1 MHICRWRPLSLE
13 ICPMTLRPKLINF
26 HTCGL
31 SNACTKAFV
40 YSYRHTYVEI
50 MLLLQHAVCH
60 TNALDSTLCNDSEC
74 QHCMLHFMT
83 IHFDLFLVTLAVVT
97 NHIPIHT
104 YVYEYSY
111 TQGCYNLSCQ
121 VLVLLSE
128 QRMPISYACVGG
140 PKRPVSIRV
149 GFNLNLLVCK
159 HVSPFYKRLLLSA
172 VSNCA

>member
-1 MHICRWRPLSLE
+1 MYVWSTYVFLHTDSRLYWPTYSASSSVHTYIHMHICRWRPLSLE
-13 ICPMTLRPKLINF
+13 TCPMTLRPKFINF

-60 TNALDSTLCNDSEC
+60 TNALDSTLWNDSEC

-104 YVYEYSY
+104 HVYEYSY

-128 QRMPISYACVGG
+128 QRMPI
-140 PKRPVSIRV
+140 
-149 GFNLNLLVCK
+149 
-159 HVSPFYKRLLLSA
+159 
-172 VSNCA
+172 